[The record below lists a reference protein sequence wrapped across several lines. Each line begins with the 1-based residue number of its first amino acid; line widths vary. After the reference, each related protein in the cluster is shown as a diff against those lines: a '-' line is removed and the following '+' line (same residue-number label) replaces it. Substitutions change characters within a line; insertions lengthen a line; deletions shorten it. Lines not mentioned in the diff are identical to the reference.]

1 MENIAVAVK
10 NNQLP
15 AVSEEVIIDYLKS
28 MGLSVDD
35 EQAKKFI
42 HIAKSFGLNPFKREI
57 YAIPYGKNWN
67 IIVGYEVY
75 IKRAERSG
83 KLAGWRAWT
92 EGSKEDGTLKGCVEI
107 KRKDWGESFY
117 HEVYFDEYN
126 QDNAMWKK
134 KPRTMIKKV
143 AIAQGFRLAF
153 PDELA
158 GMPYTAD
165 EIDENEIQAEIV
177 EQKHE
182 TNQKDYKKLL
192 ADEMHKFGATTSE
205 LKNMF
210 AGYLKDNG
218 LDVSTNE
225 GAREA
230 LEQLGRVKFLY
241 QEFEKQLSGGDNE
254 DKAS

>member
-1 MENIAVAVK
+1 MENTAVAIK

-28 MGLSVDD
+28 MGLNVND

-57 YAIPYGKNWN
+57 YAIPYGKSWN

-92 EGSKEDGTLKGCVEI
+92 EGNIKDGSLKGCVEI
-107 KRKDWGESFY
+107 RRKDWDEPFY

-126 QDNAMWKK
+126 QGNTMWNK

-165 EIDENEIQAEIV
+165 EIDENEIQTEVV
-177 EQKHE
+177 EQKE
-182 TNQKDYKKLL
+182 DYKKLL
-192 ADEMHKFGATTSE
+192 ADEMHKLGATTSE
-205 LKNMF
+205 LKKMF
-210 AGYLKDNG
+210 AAFLKDNG
-218 LDVSTNE
+218 LDVYSEE
-225 GAREA
+225 GAKEA
-230 LEQLGRVKFLY
+230 LNHLGKIKALY
-241 QEFEKQLSGGDNE
+241 KEFEKQLSQNE
-254 DKAS
+254 LTLQAEKV

>member
-1 MENIAVAVK
+1 MSNLTEIKQNNELVAV
-10 NNQLP
+10 
-15 AVSEEVIIDYLKS
+15 SDEVIIDYLKS

-42 HIAKSFGLNPFKREI
+42 HIAKGFGLNPFKREI

-92 EGSKEDGTLKGCVEI
+92 EGNIKDETLKGCIEI
-107 KRKDWGESFY
+107 RRKDWDEPFY

-126 QDNAMWKK
+126 QDNSMWKK

-143 AIAQGFRLAF
+143 AIAQGFRFAF

-165 EIDENEIQAEIV
+165 EIEVEEVKDEPKQD
-177 EQKHE
+177 K
-182 TNQKDYKKLL
+182 TDYKKLL
-192 ADEMHKFGATTSE
+192 SNEMQNLGAVTPE
-205 LKNMF
+205 LKRMF
-210 AGYLKDNG
+210 ADYLKDNG
-218 LDVSTNE
+218 IDVSSQE
-225 GAREA
+225 GAKEA
-230 LEQLGRVKFLY
+230 LEQKGRIKFLY
-241 QEFEKQLSGGDNE
+241 QEFEKRLKEAQNV
-254 DKAS
+254 